1 MPSLEPRV
9 RYKERARAAL
19 RSALLRET
27 AVRLLRHGCHDV
39 RIDAIAGA
47 CGIAKGTTYLQF
59 SRRSRLLG
67 GAVQQLDQS
76 LAETLATPPPKLAGA
91 RAMLRWTVLK
101 AVDAQITALARRSG
115 NGGFRNGGSGNG
127 SGNGDGDD
135 IIAWPCCQRLTPCPY
150 GGAARSLSII
160 ERRARAVTAPGS
172 DAARPRDI
180 VDLLMAVSIA
190 KLVQPPQP
198 PPAPAH
204 RRYIARLFDRLL
216 A

>member
-1 MPSLEPRV
+1 MPALQPGL

-19 RSALLRET
+19 RLALLRET
-27 AVRLLRHGCHDV
+27 GARLLRHGCHDV

-47 CGIAKGTTYLQF
+47 CGIAKGTAYLQF
-59 SRRSRLLG
+59 SSRSRLLG
-67 GAVQQLDQS
+67 GAVQQLDHA
-76 LAETLATPPPKLAGA
+76 LAEQLAAPPPRLAGA

-101 AVDAQITALARRSG
+101 AVDAQIAALALRSVNNAG
-115 NGGFRNGGSGNG
+115 H
-127 SGNGDGDD
+127 GDGV
-135 IIAWPCCQRLTPCPY
+135 AWPCCQRITPCPY

-160 ERRARAVTAPGS
+160 ERRARAVTAPAS
-172 DAARPRDI
+172 DVARPRDI

-190 KLVQPPQP
+190 KLVQAPQP
-198 PPAPAH
+198 PPAPTH

>member
-1 MPSLEPRV
+1 MPALPPRL

-19 RSALLRET
+19 RLALLRET
-27 AVRLLRHGCHDV
+27 GARLLRHGCHDV

-47 CGIAKGTTYLQF
+47 CGIAKGTAYLQF
-59 SRRSRLLG
+59 SSRSRLLG
-67 GAVQQLDQS
+67 GAVQQLDHA
-76 LAETLATPPPKLAGA
+76 LAEQLAAPPPRLAGA

-101 AVDAQITALARRSG
+101 AVDAQIATLAWRSTDRVG
-115 NGGFRNGGSGNG
+115 A
-127 SGNGDGDD
+127 DD
-135 IIAWPCCQRLTPCPY
+135 VVAWPCCQRITPCPY

-160 ERRARAVTAPGS
+160 ERRARAVSAPAS
-172 DAARPRDI
+172 DVARPREI

-190 KLVQPPQP
+190 KLVQTPQP

>member
-1 MPSLEPRV
+1 MHSLEPRV

-47 CGIAKGTTYLQF
+47 CGIAKGTAYLQF
-59 SRRSRLLG
+59 PSRSRLLG

-101 AVDAQITALARRSG
+101 AVDAQIAALARRS
-115 NGGFRNGGSGNG
+115 NGGSGNG
-127 SGNGDGDD
+127 AGDD
-135 IIAWPCCQRLTPCPY
+135 VIAWPCCQRLTPCPY

-160 ERRARAVTAPGS
+160 ERRARAVAAPGA
-172 DAARPRDI
+172 DAARPRAI
-180 VDLLMAVSIA
+180 GELLLAVSIA

>member
-1 MPSLEPRV
+1 MHSLQPRV

-47 CGIAKGTTYLQF
+47 CGIAKGTAYLQF
-59 SRRSRLLG
+59 RSRSRLLG

-101 AVDAQITALARRSG
+101 AVDAQIAALALRSG
-115 NGGFRNGGSGNG
+115 NGASGNG
-127 SGNGDGDD
+127 AGADV
-135 IIAWPCCQRLTPCPY
+135 IAWPCCQRLTPCPY

>member
-1 MPSLEPRV
+1 MHSLQPRV
-9 RYKERARAAL
+9 TRYKERARAAL

-47 CGIAKGTTYLQF
+47 CGIAKGTAYLQF
-59 SRRSRLLG
+59 PSRSRLLG
-67 GAVQQLDQS
+67 GAVQQLDHT
-76 LAETLATPPPKLAGA
+76 LAETLAAPPPKLAGA
-91 RAMLRWTVLK
+91 RAMLRWTVLT
-101 AVDAQITALARRSG
+101 AVDAQIAALARRSDTG
-115 NGGFRNGGSGNG
+115 AAH
-127 SGNGDGDD
+127 DV
-135 IIAWPCCQRLTPCPY
+135 IAWPCCQRITPCPY

-190 KLVQPPQP
+190 KLVQAPQP

>member
-1 MPSLEPRV
+1 MHSLEPRV

-47 CGIAKGTTYLQF
+47 CGIAKGTAYLQF
-59 SRRSRLLG
+59 PSRSRLLG

-76 LAETLATPPPKLAGA
+76 LARTLATPPPKLAGA

-101 AVDAQITALARRSG
+101 AVDAQIAALARRSANCG
-115 NGGFRNGGSGNG
+115 SGYGGSGNG
-127 SGNGDGDD
+127 AGDD

-160 ERRARAVTAPGS
+160 ERRARAVTAPGA

>member
-1 MPSLEPRV
+1 MRALHSRV
-9 RYKERARAAL
+9 RYKQRARAAL

-47 CGIAKGTTYLQF
+47 CGIAKGTAYLQF
-59 SRRSRLLG
+59 ASRSRLLG

-91 RAMLRWTVLK
+91 RAMLRWTVLR
-101 AVDAQITALARRSG
+101 AVDAQIAALARRSG
-115 NGGFRNGGSGNG
+115 NAGSGGGSGNG
-127 SGNGDGDD
+127 VGDD

-160 ERRARAVTAPGS
+160 ERRARAVTAPAA

-198 PPAPAH
+198 PPAPTH

>member
-1 MPSLEPRV
+1 MHALQPRV

-19 RSALLRET
+19 RTALLRET

-47 CGIAKGTTYLQF
+47 CGIAKGTAYLQF
-59 SRRSRLLG
+59 ASRSRLLG
-67 GAVQQLDQS
+67 GAVQQLDD
-76 LAETLATPPPKLAGA
+76 TLAKTLAAPPSKVAGA
-91 RAMLRWTVLK
+91 RAMLRWTVLT
-101 AVDAQITALARRSG
+101 AVDAQIAALARRSA
-115 NGGFRNGGSGNG
+115 NGVGDGD
-127 SGNGDGDD
+127 GDGDD
-135 IIAWPCCQRLTPCPY
+135 VIAWPCCQRITPCPY
-150 GGAARSLSII
+150 GGAARSLSVI
-160 ERRARAVTAPGS
+160 ERRARAVTAPAS

-190 KLVQPPQP
+190 KLVQAAQP
-198 PPAPAH
+198 PRAPAH

>member
-1 MPSLEPRV
+1 MDRKIEVRRRRMHSPEPRV

-47 CGIAKGTTYLQF
+47 CGIAKGTAYLQF
-59 SRRSRLLG
+59 PSRSRLLG

-101 AVDAQITALARRSG
+101 AVDAQIAALARRSAIADTD
-115 NGGFRNGGSGNG
+115 NVV
-127 SGNGDGDD
+127 
-135 IIAWPCCQRLTPCPY
+135 AWPCCQRMTPCPY
-150 GGAARSLSII
+150 GGAARSLSIL
-160 ERRARAVTAPGS
+160 ERRARAVTAPGA

>member
-1 MPSLEPRV
+1 MHSLQPRV
-9 RYKERARAAL
+9 PRYKERARAAL

-47 CGIAKGTTYLQF
+47 CGIAKGTAYLQF
-59 SRRSRLLG
+59 SSRSRLLG
-67 GAVQQLDQS
+67 GAVQQLDHT
-76 LAETLATPPPKLAGA
+76 LAETLAAPPPKLAGA
-91 RAMLRWTVLK
+91 RAMLRWTVLT
-101 AVDAQITALARRSG
+101 AVDAQIAALARRSG
-115 NGGFRNGGSGNG
+115 TGA
-127 SGNGDGDD
+127 GDGV
-135 IIAWPCCQRLTPCPY
+135 IAWPCCQRVTPCPY

-190 KLVQPPQP
+190 KLVQAAQP

>member
-1 MPSLEPRV
+1 MPPLQPRL

-19 RSALLRET
+19 RTALLRET
-27 AVRLLRHGCHDV
+27 AARLLRHGCHDV

-47 CGIAKGTTYLQF
+47 CGIAKGTAYLQF
-59 SRRSRLLG
+59 ASRSHLLG
-67 GAVQQLDQS
+67 GAVQQLDHA
-76 LAETLATPPPKLAGA
+76 LAAQLAAPPPKLAGA
-91 RAMLRWTVLK
+91 RATLRWTVLK
-101 AVDAQITALARRSG
+101 AVDAQIAGLACRSAAG
-115 NGGFRNGGSGNG
+115 A
-127 SGNGDGDD
+127 GDAASV
-135 IIAWPCCQRLTPCPY
+135 AWPCCQRITPCPY

-160 ERRARAVTAPGS
+160 ERRARAVTAPAS
-172 DAARPRDI
+172 DMARPRDI

-190 KLVQPPQP
+190 KLVQAPQP

>member
-1 MPSLEPRV
+1 MPSIQPRL

-19 RSALLRET
+19 RLALLRET
-27 AVRLLRHGCHDV
+27 GMRLLRHGCHDV

-47 CGIAKGTTYLQF
+47 CGIAKGTAYLQF
-59 SRRSRLLG
+59 SSRSRLLG
-67 GAVQQLDQS
+67 GAVQQLDHA
-76 LAETLATPPPKLAGA
+76 LAEQLAEPPPKLAGA

-101 AVDAQITALARRSG
+101 AVDAQIAALARRSA
-115 NGGFRNGGSGNG
+115 NGV
-127 SGNGDGDD
+127 GDD
-135 IIAWPCCQRLTPCPY
+135 VVAWPCCQRITPCPY

-160 ERRARAVTAPGS
+160 ERRARAVTAPGA
-172 DAARPRDI
+172 DVAQPRDI

-190 KLVQPPQP
+190 KLVQAPQP

>member
-1 MPSLEPRV
+1 MPAVQPPL

-19 RSALLRET
+19 RTALLRET
-27 AVRLLRHGCHDV
+27 GARLLRHGCHGV

-59 SRRSRLLG
+59 ASRSRLLG
-67 GAVQQLDQS
+67 GAVQQLDHA
-76 LAETLATPPPKLAGA
+76 LAEQLAAPPRRVAGA

-101 AVDAQITALARRSG
+101 AVDAQIAALALPSATRA
-115 NGGFRNGGSGNG
+115 
-127 SGNGDGDD
+127 DD
-135 IIAWPCCQRLTPCPY
+135 DVVAWPCCQRITPCPY

-160 ERRARAVTAPGS
+160 ERRARAVTAPAS
-172 DAARPRDI
+172 DVARPRDI
-180 VDLLMAVSIA
+180 VELLMAVSIA
-190 KLVQPPQP
+190 KLVQAP
-198 PPAPAH
+198 PPPAH